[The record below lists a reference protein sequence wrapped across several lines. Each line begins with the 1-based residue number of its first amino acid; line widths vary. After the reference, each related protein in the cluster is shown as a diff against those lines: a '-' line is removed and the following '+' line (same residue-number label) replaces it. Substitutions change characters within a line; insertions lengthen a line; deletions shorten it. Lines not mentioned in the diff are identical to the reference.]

1 MIGDFLRRDGLGFHH
16 IMAYD
21 TEINDATKALV
32 AWFST
37 QEITT
42 EDALVIMCRLIGSIL
57 VDHAESRTILRQRV
71 STIGNVI
78 KNCSLTLWATSE

>member
-1 MIGDFLRRDGLGFHH
+1 MGT
-16 IMAYD
+16 YD

-32 AWFST
+32 AWFKH

-57 VDHAESRTILRQRV
+57 VEHADSRTVLRQRI
-71 STIGNVI
+71 STIGGVI
-78 KNCSLTLWATSE
+78 KKCSLTLWAAEA